1 MVQQCTK
8 SASSACYNYT
18 DKTYYNTESLVPIQA
33 YIRQLQQ
40 LLSQQ
45 DWDNEVNKAQA
56 TYAELARV
64 ISYQEQSGSLYY
76 PLF

>member
-1 MVQQCTK
+1 MAPLCIK
-8 SASSACYNYT
+8 NYL

-45 DWDNEVNKAQA
+45 DWDNEVDKAQV
-56 TYAELARV
+56 THAELVHV
-64 ISYQEQSGSLYY
+64 ISYQEQSGSMYY
-76 PLF
+76 PMF